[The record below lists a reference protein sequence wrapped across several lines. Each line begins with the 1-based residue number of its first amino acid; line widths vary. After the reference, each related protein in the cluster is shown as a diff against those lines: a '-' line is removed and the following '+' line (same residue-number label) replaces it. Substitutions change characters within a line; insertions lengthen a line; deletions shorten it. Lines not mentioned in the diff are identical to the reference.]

1 MAALGWAK
9 AADASYNPCSE
20 FLLGACVM
28 RYLVWVLRLLVFIA
42 VLIFAVKNTDP
53 VRVNFYAD
61 YAVQNVPLI
70 VVMLATFV
78 VGAVFGMLLTVP
90 VSMRRRR
97 EVARLRREVERLQAV
112 AANAGA
118 ELDSAQLSP
127 ESIAPMSPL

>member
-1 MAALGWAK
+1 
-9 AADASYNPCSE
+9 
-20 FLLGACVM
+20 M

-53 VRVNFYAD
+53 VKVNFYAD

-70 VVMLATFV
+70 VVMLVTFV
-78 VGAVFGMLLTVP
+78 VGAVFGLLLTVP

-97 EVARLRREVERLQAV
+97 EVARLRREVERLQAA

-118 ELDSAQLSP
+118 ELNSAQLSP